1 MNVENVLRAK
11 GTAKGTH
18 ECKDRTKETQERNKA
33 AAKVWQKVYMIF
45 DQKAAVM
52 VAKVAS
58 E

>member
-1 MNVENVLRAK
+1 MNLATVWGK
-11 GTAKGTH
+11 CMAKGTH
-18 ECKDRTKETQERNKA
+18 ECKDRTKGTQERNKA
-33 AAKVWQKVYMIF
+33 AAKAWQKVHMIF